1 MNRLHPAHR
10 ILLYSALSLLLASGA
25 AWEVMSPGAAA
36 ALLMKLHGAAAM
48 LTLVLLGGLLARHVP
63 EGWAS
68 SKNRKSGAI
77 LLGAFL
83 WLVLSGYLLYY
94 AGSEALR
101 WYASQSHLW
110 IGIAAC
116 AIVALH
122 IRRSALT

>member
-1 MNRLHPAHR
+1 VNRLHPAHR

-25 AWEVMSPGAAA
+25 TWEVMSPGAAA
-36 ALLMKLHGAAAM
+36 SLLMKLHGAAAM

>member
-25 AWEVMSPGAAA
+25 TWEVMSPGAAA
-36 ALLMKLHGAAAM
+36 SLLMKLHGAAAM